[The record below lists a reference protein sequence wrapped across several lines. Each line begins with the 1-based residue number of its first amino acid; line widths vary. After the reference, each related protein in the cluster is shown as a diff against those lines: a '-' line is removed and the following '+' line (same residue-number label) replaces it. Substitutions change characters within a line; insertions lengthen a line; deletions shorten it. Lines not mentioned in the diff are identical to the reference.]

1 MPDENDMPNEKNML
15 LIEAYRIQVERWNK
29 RRDIEW
35 RLTLTLWSTILI
47 TTFALAGKIQPPG
60 YIVIIHVALFFVYW
74 HWIRCLWIRNAEDK
88 DWMFKY
94 QKIINTKLCVHG
106 KLDRGRCPNNPI
118 TWRNNYFKVWKD
130 WAMRSQLLLTA
141 VILVFSFLI
150 LYFTPKSD
158 PPVLSIPKTLL
169 DKLMELIEQYIR

>member
-1 MPDENDMPNEKNML
+1 MAFDPDTLEHNFNNNVCPRGKN
-15 LIEAYRIQVERWNK
+15 
-29 RRDIEW
+29 
-35 RLTLTLWSTILI
+35 ST
-47 TTFALAGKIQPPG
+47 TRVYSYHTCCP
-60 YIVIIHVALFFVYW
+60 VYW

-106 KLDRGRCPNNPI
+106 KLDRGRFPNNPI
-118 TWRNNYFKVWKD
+118 TRCNNYFKVWKD

-141 VILVFSFLI
+141 VILGLSFLI
-150 LYFTPKSD
+150 LYFTPKSE